1 VAGRGCSIK
10 TDSLLADSARLRYGA
25 VPVINYMQATHDILA
40 IVGRPN
46 VGKSTLFNRIVGRRV
61 AIVHEEPGV
70 TRDRVSAVARW
81 GEKSFEVIDTG
92 GIAFMDDEKS
102 GDVLADA
109 VRRQAEVA
117 IEMAT
122 AIIMVVDVTE
132 GVVPLDLEIAR
143 KLRSSGKPIFLA
155 VNKVDNDRRA
165 RNEAEFSEIGFKKT
179 FSIAAVH
186 GTGVSELLDAATE
199 DFTAGPAE
207 EAAKPTRIAIVG
219 RPNVGKSSLINAILK
234 DHRTIVSDIP
244 GTTRDSIDVPFE
256 LSGKPYRLVD
266 TAGLRYR
273 GKIKTSVD
281 QFGSMRAERS
291 IRECDIAV
299 LVLDA
304 VAGVTK
310 QDKKIAGQIADAAR
324 GCIVL
329 VNKWDLAAEEERKER
344 VRESRGMKRKKSF
357 REQYLD
363 ALRKELFFLDWAPVL
378 FASAKTGENLNQL
391 FDQVVVIEG
400 EMARHIE
407 TPQLNKLFA
416 RAIDAYPPPFF
427 GGKRLKIFY
436 AYQKASHP
444 PTFRLFVNQASC
456 LTPHYKRFLIDKIRA
471 AWAFTGCPV
480 LLECRERER
489 RAFVQARKN
498 QRV

>member
-1 VAGRGCSIK
+1 
-10 TDSLLADSARLRYGA
+10 
-25 VPVINYMQATHDILA
+25 MQATHDILA

-70 TRDRVSAVARW
+70 TRDRVSAMARW
-81 GEKSFEVIDTG
+81 GDKSFEVIDTG
-92 GIAFMDDEKS
+92 GIAFMDEEKT
-102 GDVLADA
+102 GDVLAA
-109 VRRQAEVA
+109 ATRRQAEIA
-117 IEMAT
+117 IEMAS

-143 KLRSSGKPIFLA
+143 KLRGSDKPILLA

-165 RNEAEFSEIGFKKT
+165 RNEAEFAELGFDQT

-186 GTGVSELLDAATE
+186 GTGVSELLDAATKGFSASV
-199 DFTAGPAE
+199 DE
-207 EAAKPTRIAIVG
+207 ETQPPMRIAIVG

-234 DHRTIVSDIP
+234 DERTIVSHIP
-244 GTTRDSIDVPFE
+244 GTTRDSIDVPFVVND
-256 LSGKPYRLVD
+256 KQYRLVD

-310 QDKKIAGQIADAAR
+310 QDKKIAGQIAEAAR

-329 VNKWDLAAEEERKER
+329 VNKWDLAAEEEQKEKM
-344 VRESRGMKRKKSF
+344 RESRGMKRKRSF
-357 REQYLD
+357 REQYLE

-378 FASAKTGENLNQL
+378 FASARTGENLNQL
-391 FDQVVVIEG
+391 FDRVAVIES
-400 EMARHIE
+400 EMTRRIE
-407 TPQLNKLFA
+407 TPQLNKLFM
-416 RAIDAYPPPFF
+416 RALDAYPPPFS
-427 GGKRLKIFY
+427 GGKRFKIYY
-436 AYQKASHP
+436 AYQKASQP

-471 AWAFTGCPV
+471 AWAFTGCPIV
-480 LLECRERER
+480 LECQQRER
-489 RAFVQARKN
+489 RTFVKARKT
-498 QRV
+498 

>member
-1 VAGRGCSIK
+1 MEKA
-10 TDSLLADSARLRYGA
+10 
-25 VPVINYMQATHDILA
+25 HDILA

-46 VGKSTLFNRIVGRRV
+46 VGKSTLFNRIVGRRI

-70 TRDRVSAVARW
+70 TRDRVAATARW
-81 GEKSFEVIDTG
+81 GDKSFEVVDTG

-102 GDVLADA
+102 GDLMANA
-109 VRRQAEVA
+109 TRHQAEIA

-132 GVVPLDLEIAR
+132 GVVPLDQEIAR
-143 KLRSSGKPIFLA
+143 KLRTSGKKILLA
-155 VNKVDNDRRA
+155 VNKVDNSGRA
-165 RNEAEFSEIGFKKT
+165 RTDAEFSELGFDQT

-186 GTGVSELLDAATE
+186 GLGVSELLDAATE
-199 DFTAGPAE
+199 EFSAGVEPETAP
-207 EAAKPTRIAIVG
+207 PTRIAIVG

-234 DHRTIVSDIP
+234 DQRTIVSDIP
-244 GTTRDSIDVPFE
+244 GTTRDSVDVPFTVHE
-256 LSGKPYRLVD
+256 KPYLLID
-266 TAGLRYR
+266 TAGLRHR
-273 GKIKTSVD
+273 GKINSSVD
-281 QFGSMRAERS
+281 QFGLMRAERS

-304 VAGVTK
+304 VAGVTR
-310 QDKKIAGQIADAAR
+310 QDKAIAGQIAEAAR

-329 VNKWDLAAEEERKER
+329 VNKWDLAEEQERKDR
-344 VRESRGMKRKKSF
+344 VLESQGRKRKKTF
-357 REQYLD
+357 REKYLE

-378 FASAKTGENLNQL
+378 FASAKTGQNLNQL
-391 FDQVVVIEG
+391 FEQVAVIEI
-400 EMARHIE
+400 EMTRHID
-407 TPQLNKLFA
+407 TPRLNKLFM
-416 RAIDAYPPPFF
+416 RALDAYPPPFS
-427 GGKRLKIFY
+427 GGKRFKIFY
-436 AYQKASHP
+436 AFQKASQP

-471 AWAFTGCPV
+471 AWAFTGCPI

-489 RAFVQARKN
+489 RKFVRN

>member
-1 VAGRGCSIK
+1 MR
-10 TDSLLADSARLRYGA
+10 
-25 VPVINYMQATHDILA
+25 QTHDILA

-70 TRDRVSAVARW
+70 TRDRVAATARW
-81 GEKSFEVIDTG
+81 GDKSFEVVDTG

-102 GDVLADA
+102 GDLMANA
-109 VRRQAEVA
+109 TRHQAEIA

-132 GVVPLDLEIAR
+132 GVVPLDQEIGR
-143 KLRSSGKPIFLA
+143 KLRTSGKKICLA

-165 RNEAEFSEIGFKKT
+165 RNDAEFSELGFDKM

-199 DFTAGPAE
+199 GFSASADEEMQPPA
-207 EAAKPTRIAIVG
+207 RIAIVG

-234 DHRTIVSDIP
+234 DERTIVSHIP
-244 GTTRDSIDVPFE
+244 GTTRDSIDVPFVVNE
-256 LSGKPYRLVD
+256 KQYRLVD
-266 TAGLRYR
+266 TAGLRHR
-273 GKIKTSVD
+273 GKINSSVD
-281 QFGSMRAERS
+281 QFGLMRAERS

-304 VAGVTK
+304 VAGVTR
-310 QDKKIAGQIADAAR
+310 QDKAIAGQIAEAAR

-329 VNKWDLAAEEERKER
+329 VNKWDLAEEEERKER
-344 VRESRGMKRKKSF
+344 VRESRGMKRKKNF
-357 REQYLD
+357 REQYLE

-378 FASAKTGENLNQL
+378 FASAKTGQNLNQL
-391 FDQVVVIEG
+391 FEQVAVIET
-400 EMARHIE
+400 EMTRHID
-407 TPQLNKLFA
+407 TPQLNKLFM
-416 RAIDAYPPPFF
+416 RALDAYPPPFS
-427 GGKRLKIFY
+427 GGKRFKIYY
-436 AYQKASHP
+436 AFQKASQP

-471 AWAFTGCPV
+471 AWAFTGCPIM
-480 LLECRERER
+480 LECRERER
-489 RAFVQARKN
+489 RKFVRN